1 MAIPDLDE
9 IDLKIL
15 ECLQENARIS
25 NVELAD
31 RVGLTP
37 APCLRR
43 VASLENRGIIRK
55 YVALIDP
62 LSVDLGLIIFVE
74 VSVDLKR
81 LEQFEKAIIKLPE
94 VTGCYLMT
102 GDANYI
108 MRIVVPN
115 VESFELLTRDVLAKL
130 EGVQKLKSSFAL
142 KEVKFAT
149 GLSLAA
155 TRTRM
160 GVLREASSKR
170 TQENEFR
177 RKHR

>member
-1 MAIPDLDE
+1 MALFDLDA

-43 VASLENRGIIRK
+43 VAWLEERRIIRK
-55 YVALIDP
+55 YVALVDP
-62 LSVDLGLIIFVE
+62 LSVDLALIIFVE
-74 VSVDLKR
+74 VSVDLTR
-81 LEQFEKAIIKLPE
+81 LEQFEKAISKLPE

-108 MRIVVPN
+108 MRIVAPN
-115 VESFELLTRDVLAKL
+115 VESFESLLRDVLTKL

-142 KEVKFAT
+142 KEIKFAT
-149 GLSLAA
+149 ALPLSQTRTPSRSKNRSLTPGLS
-155 TRTRM
+155 
-160 GVLREASSKR
+160 G
-170 TQENEFR
+170 
-177 RKHR
+177 